1 MQRAVLAHVADCDIF
16 ISVAAVADYR
26 PRTVAAQKLKKSAA
40 AMRLELERNPDILAA
55 VAALPAA
62 PFTVGFAAETEKLAE
77 HAQQKRRA
85 KHIDMIAANAV
96 GNGQGFDREDNAL
109 QLFWAGGGQALP
121 RSGKAQLARQLI
133 AVIAD
138 RFATQPRQ
146 GKVVTL
152 NAKDSA

>member
-1 MQRAVLAHVADCDIF
+1 M
-16 ISVAAVADYR
+16 S
-26 PRTVAAQKLKKSAA
+26 
-40 AMRLELERNPDILAA
+40 LELERNPDILAA

-77 HAQQKRRA
+77 HAQQKLHA
-85 KHIDMIAANAV
+85 KRVDMIAANAV
-96 GNGQGFDREDNAL
+96 GNGLGFDREDNAL
-109 QLFWAGGGQALP
+109 QLFWDAGGQALP

-138 RFATQPRQ
+138 RFAIQSRQ
-146 GKVVTL
+146 GKVVTF